1 MITLFNVR
9 GYTGNDPLDRV
20 PGWFRYAFSA
30 VTTFVVCAAYLT
42 VVFDVLKIATLTPDW
57 LRWVEYTI
65 VALFFSPLF
74 VALRK
79 ASSFVPIAI
88 VLVSALPLDIA
99 LEAQVRMTG
108 GTAPWVYNSTGLLGP
123 LHPLLRILVAW
134 IGDAIMMGPVCLF
147 VSRLLVGLIA
157 PAFAGSADRPGPT
170 AEQQAEAFP
179 KTLEEVVEKPRRD
192 MSFYVLRIV
201 GLLYLGYLLFA
212 ALGLLGTAPWPNEAR
227 ELLLQTYANPA
238 LTINTIIKISIM
250 VNLAFIGAYNPELRF
265 HTSLVLLVGHLIS
278 TVGSLAFYALVEG
291 ASHKQFLLTSAIFDG
306 VMGAFFIW
314 NMYHHRNLARRF
326 AKYREFSEYFSLPQ
340 RLTILFYRFFAVAC
354 AAIVVGVVAFRF
366 LLDGSSG
373 WGAIY
378 GFPDPQICNTL
389 TKYGTL
395 AFLAWLIADREEL
408 REDLLAVILYGYAIS
423 VVTSLMCLLGAG
435 WLWDASVQTRT
446 GGTTSVDWYFAVNIG
461 IDGLVV
467 GTVMFLRKMFYDVD
481 YGIATLGPSTAHN
494 VMALHEALY
503 RGDAEHPVDVEDHAA
518 AARSIDRHVAGV
530 RGRKRGLLNAPFWL
544 VEHVLGLLCW
554 LRPAFSS
561 MGTEERRYVMR
572 RHVLRPPSERARAMI
587 PPLAEAIYKLGTA
600 VHAFIT
606 LAQYSGRKG
615 RSAIGYVAP
624 GARAR
629 LQGNH
634 AAEPPTAGAAAAT
647 LPRGPDDPANFGPA
661 DSPQAER
668 LIAPGVVTQRAEPS
682 IPRAVDYLVVGSGAG
697 GAVAAYRLACALP
710 DASILIVERG
720 PRFSPLTDF
729 SDDEM
734 EMVRR
739 LYKEGGLQQTKRFGL
754 TILQGECVGG
764 STVVNNACCVEMPET
779 IRRSWEQDYGLD
791 LATLDDEYARIADE
805 IGIRPIAGAAVNP
818 LVGEKFLKA
827 VRAYNEQ
834 HPDSPLTNVPLKS
847 NHRNVV
853 GTGLDN
859 IGDRQMR
866 KRSMLETYLP
876 WAEGRGARILS
887 ETTVVA
893 ISFGPGSD
901 GKRKAESV
909 LLRGN
914 MGQLSVVKVNNA
926 VILAG
931 GVVASSHVLM
941 RSGLTGNVGEHV
953 ACNFALPSVL
963 EFGETLDA
971 FDGLQI
977 TLGATDAESK
987 AIFETYFNPPGAFA
1001 IATPF
1006 YFDGLTKLMGRYR
1019 RLMNIGAL
1027 VASEPN
1033 GVIERTPDW
1042 LDGRPVAWTLGPRD
1056 EAHLKFAL
1064 TTLVDLAAAAGADRV
1079 ILPTEP
1085 GLSLAT
1091 AAERARFKGAM
1102 EQYPLRMEDL
1112 RLVTSHPQGGNRMA
1126 SASSKKGDTRVVDD
1140 DYRVSGLENVFVADA
1155 SVFPT
1160 GITVNPQWTIMAL
1173 ASLAAESVL
1182 AQDES
1187 GRKASGTKR
1196 IGTVPAAADSPAA
1209 AVASKR

>member
-9 GYTGNDPLDRV
+9 GYTGDDPLDRV
-20 PGWFRYAFSA
+20 PAWFRYGFSA
-30 VTTFVVCAAYLT
+30 VTTFGVCAAYLT
-42 VVFDVLKIATLTPDW
+42 VVFDVLDIATLHPDW

-65 VALFFSPLF
+65 AALFFSPVV

-79 ASSFVPIAI
+79 ASSFVPMALLLASAI
-88 VLVSALPLDIA
+88 PIDIA
-99 LEAQVRMTG
+99 LEAQVRMKG

-123 LHPLLRILVAW
+123 LHPLLQIVVAW
-134 IGDAIMMGPVCLF
+134 VGDAVMMAPVCLF
-147 VSRLLVGLIA
+147 VSRLLVA
-157 PAFAGSADRPGPT
+157 PLAKAFFANFARPAPT
-170 AEQQAEAFP
+170 AAQQAEAFP
-179 KTLEEVVEKPRRD
+179 KNLEEDVAKPRRD

-212 ALGLLGTAPWPNEAR
+212 AVGLLGTAPWPTEAR
-227 ELLLQTYANPA
+227 DVLLQTYANPA
-238 LTINTIIKISIM
+238 LTVNTIIKISIM
-250 VNLAFIGAYNPELRF
+250 VNLAFIGAYNPSLRF

-278 TVGSLAFYALVEG
+278 TVASLGFYLFVEG
-291 ASHKQFLLTSAIFDG
+291 ASHKQFLLTSAAFDG
-306 VMGAFFIW
+306 LMGVFFIW
-314 NMYHHRNLARRF
+314 NMVRHRDLAGRF
-326 AKYREFSEYFSLPQ
+326 AKLREFPEYFSLPQ

-366 LLDGSSG
+366 LADGSAG

-378 GFPDPQICNTL
+378 GFPDPQVCNTL

-395 AFLAWLIADREEL
+395 GFLAWLIADREEL

-423 VVTSLMCLLGAG
+423 VVTSLACLLGGG

-446 GGTTSVDWYFAVNIG
+446 GGVTSVDWYFALNIG
-461 IDGLVV
+461 MDGLVV

-494 VMALHEALY
+494 VMSLHEALY
-503 RGDAEHPVDVEDHAA
+503 RGDAEHPVDAEDHAA
-518 AARSIDRHVAGV
+518 AARSVDRHVAGV
-530 RGRKRGLLNAPFWL
+530 RGRKRGLLNAPFWF
-544 VEHVLGLLCW
+544 VEHALGLICW

-561 MGTEERRYVMR
+561 MGPEERRFVLR
-572 RHVLRPPSERARAMI
+572 KHVLRPPSERARAI
-587 PPLAEAIYKLGTA
+587 VPPLAEAIYKLGTA
-600 VHAFIT
+600 IHAFVT

-629 LQGNH
+629 LQASH
-634 AAEPPTAGAAAAT
+634 AADPPTAGAAEAS
-647 LPRGPDDPANFGPA
+647 LPRGPDDPANFIPA
-661 DSPQAER
+661 DPAQAER
-668 LIAPGVVTQRAEPS
+668 LIAPGVVTQRSEPS
-682 IPRAVDYLVVGSGAG
+682 IPREVDYLVVGSGAG
-697 GAVAAYRLACALP
+697 GAVAAYRLASAVQ
-710 DASILIVERG
+710 DASRILIVERG

-739 LYKEGGLQQTKRFGL
+739 LYKEGGIQQTKRFGL

-764 STVVNNACCVEMPET
+764 STVINNACCVEMPAT
-779 IRRSWEQDYGLD
+779 IRQSWEENFGLD
-791 LATLDDEYARIADE
+791 LAAIDDEYARIADE
-805 IGIRPIAGAAVNP
+805 LEIRPIAGAAVNP
-818 LVGEKFLKA
+818 KVAEKFLNA
-827 VRAYNEQ
+827 VRAYNDQ
-834 HPDSPLTNVPLKS
+834 HPQSLLTSVPLKS
-847 NHRNVV
+847 NHRNVL
-853 GTGLDN
+853 GSGLDN

-876 WAEGRGARILS
+876 WAEGRGAKILS
-887 ETTVVA
+887 ETTAVA
-893 ISFGPGSD
+893 ISFRPGSG
-901 GKRKAESV
+901 GKRIADSV

-914 MGQLSVVKVNNA
+914 MGQLSVVKVNKA

-941 RSGLTGNVGEHV
+941 RSGLTGNVGRNV

-977 TLGATDAESK
+977 TLGATDADSK

-1006 YFDGLTKLMGRYR
+1006 YFTGLTKLMGEYR

-1042 LDGRPVAWTLGPRD
+1042 LDGRPVSWTIGTRD

-1064 TTLVDLAAAAGADRV
+1064 NTLVDLAAAAGANKV

-1085 GLSLAT
+1085 GLSLCT
-1091 AAERARFKGAM
+1091 ADDRTRFKRAM

-1126 SASSKKGDTRVVDD
+1126 SASSKERDTRVVDE

-1173 ASLAAESVL
+1173 ASLAAESIL
-1182 AQDES
+1182 NQGES
-1187 GRKASGTKR
+1187 GRMASGTKK
-1196 IGTVPAAADSPAA
+1196 IGSPPAAATPPVSA
-1209 AVASKR
+1209 AVR